1 MSPFLK
7 KLASI
12 LEVDHV
18 SPEDRLAD
26 IETWDS
32 VSAVSVIALI
42 DSDYGLAVTLDNLQM
57 HNTAGSLET
66 FVNNQAT
73 RAK

>member
-1 MSPFLK
+1 MSPFLT

-12 LEVDHV
+12 LEVDNI

-32 VSAVSVIALI
+32 VSALSVIALI
-42 DSDYGLAVTLDNLQM
+42 DSEYGLAVTLDSLQM

-66 FVNNQAT
+66 FVNDQAK
-73 RAK
+73 RDK